1 MKGEEKMERKIG
13 EIKSF
18 GEFFKVRRIAIKK
31 TLRQFCV
38 ENGLDP
44 GNISKLERGLLPP
57 PQSREKLEEYASYL
71 KIKKGSDDWYTFF
84 DLAAAETGRIP
95 EDIMTKEK
103 IEDKLPILFRTL
115 RGQKVSDEKLEELV
129 KMLKKA

>member
-1 MKGEEKMERKIG
+1 MEEKKL
-13 EIKSF
+13 F
-18 GEFFKVRRIAIKK
+18 GEFFKACRIAIKK
-31 TLRQFCV
+31 TLRQFCF

-57 PQSREKLEEYASYL
+57 PQSREKLEEYAGYL

-115 RGQKVSDEKLEELV
+115 RGQKVSDEN
-129 KMLKKA
+129 LKKLIKILRDA

>member
-1 MKGEEKMERKIG
+1 MNKI
-13 EIKSF
+13 KTF
-18 GEFFKVRRIAIKK
+18 GGFFKTRRIAIKK

-44 GNISKLERGLLPP
+44 GNMSKLERSLLPP
-57 PQSREKLEEYASYL
+57 PQSREKLEEYVSYL

-115 RGQKVSDEKLEELV
+115 RGQKVSDENLEKLIKILRD
-129 KMLKKA
+129 A